1 MNKSK
6 DEPIELNFHRRA
18 SESVVLSI
26 PVDTLDSIR
35 KIAQDR
41 DMSMESLLKFYIGQG
56 LRQDIAKAFS
66 ERLLDRTAA
75 VLSRHFDSK
84 EEVSS
89 ILQEIKMETLAH

>member
-6 DEPIELNFHRRA
+6 DEPIELNFHRRV

-75 VLSRHFDSK
+75 VLSRHFDST

-89 ILQEIKMETLAH
+89 ILQEIKMETLVR